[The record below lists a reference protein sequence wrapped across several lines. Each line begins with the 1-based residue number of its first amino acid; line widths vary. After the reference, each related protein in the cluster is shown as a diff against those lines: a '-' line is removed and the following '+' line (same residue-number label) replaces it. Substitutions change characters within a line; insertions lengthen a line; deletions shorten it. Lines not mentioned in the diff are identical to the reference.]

1 MNIKLSFSK
10 QLISAMM
17 LVLMAGFLA
26 AQTPLFT
33 FEVDDLEGTN
43 RNTVWLFDF
52 DSPSFATHD
61 GNWYSFGNTPLYN
74 AYPFLHYYAE
84 DLVRM
89 TQPGNSEGQTVI
101 SCVQEN
107 IPFTDDMTQISITFT
122 PFDRTSLTQVNLV
135 NPANP
140 WQTHGE
146 SGDIRTYANSS
157 GDITLGGVKKL
168 HIINMQYEITTPYP
182 SGQEIHDYVEHLKGA
197 PYFYPIPFTW
207 NTGDNIGPGTFYQQT
222 GLGTGLVDV
231 NHPDTDPEWAALFAP
246 SYVVNIKMLEIV
258 SRTTLNS
265 TYHDFLMEISA
276 DTEPNVPVVMSSF
289 TASVNA
295 ENQPVLN
302 WTTASENDLMGF
314 RVLGSTASAMNEA
327 INLTPVLIPAQN
339 CNCGAS
345 YSFTAWEFNT
355 PGTYWFWLESMDMVG
370 TSDFFGPVSVTV
382 SDTQTPSLPDRS
394 SLGSV
399 YPNPFQSGTA
409 VSIPVE
415 VKAGDSGELSI
426 YNLSGQRVASFPL
439 QQGSHTISWNGLDTS
454 GKSCASGIY
463 FYRLSAGNH
472 QESKKLII
480 LK

>member
-1 MNIKLSFSK
+1 
-10 QLISAMM
+10 
-17 LVLMAGFLA
+17 
-26 AQTPLFT
+26 
-33 FEVDDLEGTN
+33 
-43 RNTVWLFDF
+43 
-52 DSPSFATHD
+52 
-61 GNWYSFGNTPLYN
+61 
-74 AYPFLHYYAE
+74 
-84 DLVRM
+84 
-89 TQPGNSEGQTVI
+89 
-101 SCVQEN
+101 
-107 IPFTDDMTQISITFT
+107 
-122 PFDRTSLTQVNLV
+122 
-135 NPANP
+135 
-140 WQTHGE
+140 
-146 SGDIRTYANSS
+146 
-157 GDITLGGVKKL
+157 
-168 HIINMQYEITTPYP
+168 
-182 SGQEIHDYVEHLKGA
+182 
-197 PYFYPIPFTW
+197 
-207 NTGDNIGPGTFYQQT
+207 
-222 GLGTGLVDV
+222 
-231 NHPDTDPEWAALFAP
+231 
-246 SYVVNIKMLEIV
+246 
-258 SRTTLNS
+258 
-265 TYHDFLMEISA
+265 
-276 DTEPNVPVVMSSF
+276 
-289 TASVNA
+289 
-295 ENQPVLN
+295 
-302 WTTASENDLMGF
+302 
-314 RVLGSTASAMNEA
+314 MNEA

-426 YNLSGQRVASFPL
+426 YNLSGQHVASFPL